1 MTTLPTLLLIVHI
14 LVSLFLIA
22 IVLLQHGKG
31 ADIGATFG
39 GSGQSVFG
47 SEGPV
52 PLLNK
57 ITTFSAI
64 VFMGTSVSLAYIST
78 RDSTG
83 SIMKDLPAQET
94 AAPAQ
99 KEAPVTIPM
108 PGTESQVEL
117 PAMEPE
123 ASPAVQEA
131 LSREAAE
138 QQTAPVEQ
146 ETEASP
152 AVQEALYGEA
162 TASPAVQESEAAEVE
177 LAAPIVQEND
187 TEAQDIEV
195 APAAQEQTAPVE

>member
-1 MTTLPTLLLIVHI
+1 MTTLLIVVHI

-64 VFMGTSVSLAYIST
+64 VFMGTSISLAYISAHE
-78 RDSTG
+78 STG
-83 SIMKDLPAQET
+83 SIMTEIPAQET
-94 AAPAQ
+94 APVE

-108 PGTESQVEL
+108 PGTEVQL
-117 PAMEPE
+117 NQPAQE
-123 ASPAVQEA
+123 APSPAEQEVSQDPVAEEIPLDETVQDVLVEEEPLA
-131 LSREAAE
+131 ENQESAPVVETGEQTAE
-138 QQTAPVEQ
+138 QAAPVEQ
-146 ETEASP
+146 ETVPEP
-152 AVQEALYGEA
+152 APEK
-162 TASPAVQESEAAEVE
+162 AE
-177 LAAPIVQEND
+177 
-187 TEAQDIEV
+187 
-195 APAAQEQTAPVE
+195 